1 VALNQAASVRESD
14 RPRYVFKD
22 VANWPE
28 KSEEDIKID
37 LAMYPE
43 TDRVTKAIQLS
54 DNESNKV
61 KGSRKGHAARVA
73 WAWMTVGLE
82 VKRDT
87 DRSAFFFEDTEAK
100 GLLRDT
106 RLGREGQAQIA
117 TYATQLML
125 RQHRTSVF
133 IIYILKDM
141 VRLTRWDRTGCI
153 VSSPIKFTQEP
164 DKLLN
169 FVYRLALMSDAKLGY
184 DTTAVLATAEE
195 VEKLQEA
202 RQKLRNS
209 YARER
214 AKDILDTKTQII
226 YPIYKVCL

>member
-1 VALNQAASVRESD
+1 
-14 RPRYVFKD
+14 
-22 VANWPE
+22 
-28 KSEEDIKID
+28 
-37 LAMYPE
+37 MYPE
-43 TDRVTKAIQLS
+43 TDQVARATQLS
-54 DNESNKV
+54 EGETNRV
-61 KGSRKGHAARVA
+61 KESRKDHAGRVA

-87 DRSAFFFEDTEAK
+87 DRSAFFFEDTHTK

-133 IIYILKDM
+133 IIYVLRDM
-141 VRLTRWDRTGCI
+141 VRLTRWDRMGCI

-169 FVYRLALMSDAKLGY
+169 FVYRLALMSDEKLGY

-195 VEKLQEA
+195 VEKLQEVK
-202 RQKLRNS
+202 QKLKSS

-214 AKDILDTKTQII
+214 AKEILDAKTQII

>member
-1 VALNQAASVRESD
+1 
-14 RPRYVFKD
+14 
-22 VANWPE
+22 
-28 KSEEDIKID
+28 
-37 LAMYPE
+37 MYPE
-43 TDRVTKAIQLS
+43 TDRVARATQLS
-54 DNESNKV
+54 DGEKNKV
-61 KGSRKGHAARVA
+61 KGPRKDHAARAA

-87 DRSAFFFEDTEAK
+87 DRSAFFFEDAQTK

-133 IIYILKDM
+133 IIYVLRDM

-153 VSSPIKFTQEP
+153 VSSPIKFTEEP
-164 DKLLN
+164 EKLLN
-169 FVYRLALMSDAKLGY
+169 FVYRLALVSDDKLGY

-195 VEKLQEA
+195 VEKLQEV
-202 RQKLRNS
+202 RQKLKNS

-214 AKDILDTKTQII
+214 AKEILDEKTQII
-226 YPIYKVCL
+226 YPIYKVCLCEYLYDI